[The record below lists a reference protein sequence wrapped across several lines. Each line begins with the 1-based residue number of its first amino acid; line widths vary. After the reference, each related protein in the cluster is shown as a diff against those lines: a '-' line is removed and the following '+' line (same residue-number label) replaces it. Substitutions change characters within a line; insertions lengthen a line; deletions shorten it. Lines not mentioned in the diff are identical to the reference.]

1 MQYSPAVGRNRLL
14 NALGAADQAQLQPY
28 LKRVP
33 LRPPQVLHP
42 VGEPIQHVYFP
53 DSGMVS
59 LLAVMKSGEQIETA
73 IVGSEGVV
81 GGWVAM
87 DGADANTQSTVQ
99 IEGAGW
105 ELPIAKFIEVYG
117 ASDALRSAINKYQ
130 GIILFQAQQSAGCHA
145 LHSVEARLCRWVL
158 MAEDIIESDH
168 IPLTQEFLS
177 HMLGVQRTSVSI
189 CAHTLQ
195 KSGLI

>member
-1 MQYSPAVGRNRLL
+1 
-14 NALGAADQAQLQPY
+14 
-28 LKRVP
+28 
-33 LRPPQVLHP
+33 
-42 VGEPIQHVYFP
+42 
-53 DSGMVS
+53 MVS

-117 ASDALRSAINKYQ
+117 ASDALRSAVNKYQ
-130 GIILFQAQQSAGCHA
+130 GTILFQAQQSAGCHA

-158 MAEDIIESDH
+158 MAVDIIESDH

-177 HMLGVQRTSVSI
+177 HMLGVQRTSVSM

-195 KSGLI
+195 KSGLIQYSRGKIKILNRAGLEECACECYAAIRERIEKAAGRPAYRS

>member
-59 LLAVMKSGEQIETA
+59 LLAIMKSGEQIETA

-105 ELPIAKFIEVYG
+105 ELPIAKFIEAYKS
-117 ASDALRSAINKYQ
+117 SDALRSAINKIS
-130 GIILFQAQQSAGCHA
+130 GDHPISGAAKRGLSRPA
-145 LHSVEARLCRWVL
+145 LR
-158 MAEDIIESDH
+158 
-168 IPLTQEFLS
+168 
-177 HMLGVQRTSVSI
+177 
-189 CAHTLQ
+189 
-195 KSGLI
+195 